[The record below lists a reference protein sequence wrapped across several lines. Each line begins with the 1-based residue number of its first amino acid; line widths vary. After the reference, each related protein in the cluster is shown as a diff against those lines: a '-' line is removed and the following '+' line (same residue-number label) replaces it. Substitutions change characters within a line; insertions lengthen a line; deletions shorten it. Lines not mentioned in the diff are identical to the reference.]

1 MSEPTTLDLKGEIC
15 PDPLIQVQDSM
26 KKGNAGDNYV
36 VILDYPLAVEN
47 VARWAE
53 AEGHAVEVEQKGS
66 EWEIRITT
74 R

>member
-1 MSEPTTLDLKGEIC
+1 MSEPATLDLKGEIC

-26 KKGNAGDNYV
+26 KKGNAGDRYV

-66 EWEIRITT
+66 EWEIRITMA
-74 R
+74 

>member
-1 MSEPTTLDLKGEIC
+1 MSDPVTLDLKGEIC
-15 PDPLIQVQDSM
+15 PDPLILVQDAM
-26 KKGNAGDNYV
+26 KGGSAGDRFI

-47 VARWAE
+47 IARWAE

-74 R
+74 K